1 MVFDR
6 VRGNAE
12 IRGDFFVAEPAGD
25 EPQHL
30 ELASGERGTR
40 LRDRAWRS
48 RRDNA
53 LAHDQ
58 VSVLGS
64 PDERHLPVSPEQ
76 RGHTAARHD
85 VGEIEGHAKL
95 HYELATTRSKSGPPP

>member
-12 IRGDFFVAEPAGD
+12 VRGDFLVAEPAGD

-30 ELASGERGTR
+30 ELASGERAP

-48 RRDNA
+48 RRD
-53 LAHDQ
+53 Q
-58 VSVLGS
+58 GRRESS
-64 PDERHLPVSPEQ
+64 IR
-76 RGHTAARHD
+76 
-85 VGEIEGHAKL
+85 EGV
-95 HYELATTRSKSGPPP
+95 Y